1 MRIDRKKLAFLMFEK
16 EMTTKDL
23 HNKCGVSRQTLCY
36 IRNGKSC
43 ALATAVKIAAA
54 LGVEVTELLED

>member
-16 EMTTKDL
+16 EMTTTDL

-43 ALATAVKIAAA
+43 SDATGRKIAAA
-54 LGVEVTELLED
+54 LGVPVTDILED

>member
-16 EMTTKDL
+16 ELSIKDL
-23 HNKCGVSRQTLCY
+23 SDKCGVSRQTLGY

-43 ALATAVKIAAA
+43 SGDTSKKIAAA
-54 LGVEVTELLED
+54 LGVPVTDILEE

>member
-16 EMTTKDL
+16 ELSTKDL
-23 HNKCGVSRQTLCY
+23 SDKCGVSRQTLCY

-43 ALATAVKIAAA
+43 SSATGKKIAAA
-54 LGVEVTELLED
+54 LEVPVTSILED